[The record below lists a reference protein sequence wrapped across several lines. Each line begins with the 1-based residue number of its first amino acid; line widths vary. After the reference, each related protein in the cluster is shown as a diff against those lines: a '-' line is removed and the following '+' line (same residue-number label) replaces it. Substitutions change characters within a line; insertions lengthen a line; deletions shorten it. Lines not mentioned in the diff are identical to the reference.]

1 MSTIVTRSGKGSPLT
16 NNEVDANF
24 TNLNTDKVQVT
35 GTPTTGQAI
44 VWNGTAWVPGAS
56 AVYPGAGIPVSTG
69 TAWGTSYGTSGA
81 TSVVLR
87 DANVN
92 VSANTFFTGFSNVAA
107 AGTTTVLTVSSVY
120 NWVVTGSGGQTYQL
134 PDATT
139 LPNGAVYTF
148 NNNQSSG
155 TIVVKNNSGTTVAT
169 IQSGA
174 FLEVLLL
181 SNSIAAGSW
190 DTHNQAPSNV
200 SWSTNTF
207 SYSGSFTSGTW
218 NGNVITGA
226 YGGTGV
232 NNGTNTITIAGN
244 VTHAGAFTQTFT
256 ATANSSVTIP
266 TSGTLIS
273 SVTALPGAVTGTPSS
288 SNFLRGDGTWATA
301 GSPPAGSSTQV
312 QFNNSGSFGA
322 SSSFTWDGTSLNA
335 PIHNA
340 SNGLY
345 VNSQTI
351 SASYTIA
358 AGTSAM
364 SVGPVTIASGQTV
377 TLGSGARWVIL

>member
-44 VWNGTAWVPGAS
+44 VWNGAAWVPGAS

-81 TSVVLR
+81 NSVVLR
-87 DANVN
+87 DANQN
-92 VSANTFFTGFSNVAA
+92 VTANDFYEGFTNVAA
-107 AGTTTVLTVSSVY
+107 AGTTTTLTASSTP
-120 NWVVTGSGGQTYQL
+120 NFVVTGSGGQTYQL

-139 LPNGAVYTF
+139 LPAGAIYTF

-155 TIVVKNNSGTTVAT
+155 TVVVKNNSGTTIAT
-169 IQSGA
+169 LQSGSYI
-174 FLEVLLL
+174 EIILL
-181 SNSIAAGSW
+181 SNSIAAGTW
-190 DTHNQAPSNV
+190 DYHNQAPSNA
-200 SWSTNTF
+200 SWSTNTLTWVGT
-207 SYSGSFTSGTW
+207 YSGGTW
-218 NGNVITGA
+218 NGNVISPN

-232 NNGTNTITIAGN
+232 NNGTNTLTMGGN
-244 VTHAGAFTQTFT
+244 VTFSGAYAQTLV

-288 SNFLRGDGTWATA
+288 TTYLRGDGTWATV
-301 GSPPAGSSTQV
+301 STSSV
-312 QFNNSGSFGA
+312 
-322 SSSFTWDGTSLNA
+322 
-335 PIHNA
+335 
-340 SNGLY
+340 
-345 VNSQTI
+345 
-351 SASYTIA
+351 
-358 AGTSAM
+358 
-364 SVGPVTIASGQTV
+364 
-377 TLGSGARWVIL
+377 SGAAYAWFISR